1 METQCDADCLAT
13 LPARER
19 TRVYGEIA
27 GCRFIGVGALRNLPL
42 PDQTTADV
50 AYQVISS
57 PRDERD
63 APLAFIS
70 PTLVALMFRTDVA
83 VVQVRAVSVF
93 LSFDGRGIPAC
104 FGGRGNTRAVPGAGI
119 RKTRNS

>member
-1 METQCDADCLAT
+1 MEAPCDADCLAT

-19 TRVYGEIA
+19 TRAYGDVA
-27 GCRFIGVGALRNLPL
+27 GCRFIGVGDLRNLPL

-63 APLAFIS
+63 APLAFIA

-104 FGGRGNTRAVPGAGI
+104 FGGRGNPGLFLEGGI